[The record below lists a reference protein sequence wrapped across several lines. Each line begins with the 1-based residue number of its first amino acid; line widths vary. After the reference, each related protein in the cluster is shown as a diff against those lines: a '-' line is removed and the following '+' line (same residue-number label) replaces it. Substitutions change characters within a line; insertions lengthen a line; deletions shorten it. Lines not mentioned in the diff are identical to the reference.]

1 MKKSVL
7 SAVLTAALGLGVA
20 GSALAA
26 DGTIK
31 FTGKIIDSTCTISNP
46 GGSSFEVKLPAV
58 STQTLS
64 SSGARTARTPFSIQ
78 LTNCPAG
85 LSAYAYFEPGANTTS
100 DGHLR
105 NTSSLAPAGN
115 VEVEVLNASYAP
127 INLMTNAN
135 QQAVV
140 LSATGTNTLQYYAQY
155 YATAPTTAGAVET
168 QVDYT
173 IVYP

>member
-1 MKKSVL
+1 MMKKSVI
-7 SAVLTAALGLGVA
+7 SVVLTAALGLGVA

-46 GGSSFEVKLPAV
+46 GGSSFDVYLPAV

-64 SSGARTARTPFSIQ
+64 SAGVTAARTPFSIQ

-85 LSAYAYFEPGANTTS
+85 ASAYAYFEPGANTTS
-100 DGHLR
+100 NGHLR
-105 NTSSLAPAGN
+105 NISAVAAQN

-140 LSATGTNTLQYYAQY
+140 LSSSGTNTLQYYAQY
-155 YATAPTTAGAVET
+155 YATAQTTAGSVET